1 MFLQPDSKSYP
12 QGSVRY
18 SVKQFNHFL
27 NEVDIPEK
35 DLDDLLMKTFSIV
48 NDDVKNNLKWEREIK
63 QGNLHI
69 EILTLLKKE
78 WNDRKLDPD
87 FVFKITDKIFKIHQN
102 KELS

>member
-1 MFLQPDSKSYP
+1 MKH
-12 QGSVRY
+12 
-18 SVKQFNHFL
+18 FNHYL

-48 NDDVKNNLKWEREIK
+48 NNDVKNNLKWERDIT

-69 EILTLLKKE
+69 EILTLLRKE
-78 WNDRKLDPD
+78 WDDRKVEPE
-87 FVFKITDKIFKIHQN
+87 FVFRVTDKIFKIHSN

>member
-1 MFLQPDSKSYP
+1 MKH
-12 QGSVRY
+12 
-18 SVKQFNHFL
+18 FNHFL

-48 NDDVKNNLKWEREIK
+48 NNDVKNNLKWERDIT

-69 EILTLLKKE
+69 EILTLLRKE
-78 WNDRKLDPD
+78 WDDRKVEPE
-87 FVFKITDKIFKIHQN
+87 FVFKITDKIFKIHSS

>member
-1 MFLQPDSKSYP
+1 M
-12 QGSVRY
+12 
-18 SVKQFNHFL
+18 KQFNHFL

-48 NDDVKNNLKWEREIK
+48 NNDVKNNLKWERDIT

-69 EILTLLKKE
+69 EILTLLRKE
-78 WNDRKLDPD
+78 WDDRKVEPE
-87 FVFKITDKIFKIHQN
+87 FVFRVTDKIFKIHSS

>member
-1 MFLQPDSKSYP
+1 MKH
-12 QGSVRY
+12 
-18 SVKQFNHFL
+18 FNHYL

-48 NDDVKNNLKWEREIK
+48 NDDVKNNLKFERDIT

-69 EILTLLKKE
+69 EILTLLQRE
-78 WNDRKLDPD
+78 WDDRKVEPE
-87 FVFKITDKIFKIHQN
+87 FVFKITDKIFKIHSS

>member
-1 MFLQPDSKSYP
+1 
-12 QGSVRY
+12 
-18 SVKQFNHFL
+18 VKHFNHYL

-35 DLDDLLMKTFSIV
+35 DLDDLLVKTFSIV

-78 WNDRKLDPD
+78 WDDRKLDPD
-87 FVFKITDKIFKIHQN
+87 FVFKITDKIFKIHSS
-102 KELS
+102 KEMS